1 MRTADWSDG
10 GMRQNRSSDSAR
22 AARSGAALT
31 AALTAALAG
40 VLAAGAALAVA
51 EPVAALV
58 GGRSAPLIAVGS
70 TLIDLS
76 PEWLKSFAIRTFGA
90 NDKTVLLGGMAVVA
104 TLLAAAIGLIA
115 RRDRRRGAAALL
127 GFGLIGVIAA
137 LSGPDAGPA
146 DALPSVI
153 GAAVGALVLAYL
165 SRLARAAAPEPPE
178 SSPESTAPA
187 RPWPPE
193 PPSFSAG
200 RCAVPNRWRPPGA
213 PCGPVCRARRAPPA
227 RCPQAPICASPG

>member
-22 AARSGAALT
+22 AARSG

-104 TLLAAAIGLIA
+104 TLLAA
-115 RRDRRRGAAALL
+115 
-127 GFGLIGVIAA
+127 
-137 LSGPDAGPA
+137 
-146 DALPSVI
+146 
-153 GAAVGALVLAYL
+153 
-165 SRLARAAAPEPPE
+165 
-178 SSPESTAPA
+178 
-187 RPWPPE
+187 
-193 PPSFSAG
+193 
-200 RCAVPNRWRPPGA
+200 
-213 PCGPVCRARRAPPA
+213 
-227 RCPQAPICASPG
+227 